1 MNEAKFLAEHV
12 DLLSNLLQAYKR
24 ETFIAL
30 NSRKRGLDLNL
41 CLHCVELNEPGRQA
55 LITEAELLTKHADV

>member
-30 NSRKRGLDLNL
+30 NSRKRVFNFCILSTPTVG
-41 CLHCVELNEPGRQA
+41 Q
-55 LITEAELLTKHADV
+55 